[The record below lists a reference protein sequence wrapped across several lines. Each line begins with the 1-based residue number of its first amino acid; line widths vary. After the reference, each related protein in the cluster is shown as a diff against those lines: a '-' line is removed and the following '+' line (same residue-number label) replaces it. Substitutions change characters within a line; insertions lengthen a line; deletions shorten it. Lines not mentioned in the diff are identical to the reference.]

1 MKSKI
6 RNFVLVILITIISS
20 CNTSSHKH
28 DGTYYTILNVM
39 GLKFSE
45 ITVNVNGSDVTV
57 NNSVTGITKFKC
69 RQYDDRIEY
78 EEDNGTTRIMY
89 FLENGDLKFNDNITM
104 IKVDDNN
111 KDKSKNEVVNEKRTE
126 VMNNTTQLS
135 NTDVEHQYALIK
147 SIEQVGNDIKISLDY
162 VQVKQ
167 VGELNDFKIVNEK
180 STLRIFVLNR
190 DCEISN
196 CLADVK
202 LNAENIVDYKRD
214 LISIGKSEKLVICD
228 IKKGEVVSLNIGC
241 YN

>member
-1 MKSKI
+1 MKLKI
-6 RNFVLVILITIISS
+6 KKFVSVILITIISS
-20 CNTSSHKH
+20 CNTSSHN
-28 DGTYYTILNVM
+28 GTYYTVMNVF

-78 EEDNGTTRIMY
+78 EENNGTTRIMY

-104 IKVDDNN
+104 VKVGGNN
-111 KDKSKNEVVNEKRTE
+111 KDESKDEILNEKKNEVV
-126 VMNNTTQLS
+126 NNTTQLS

-147 SIEQVGNDIKISLDY
+147 SIENTGNNVSISLDY

-180 STLRIFVLNR
+180 STVRTFVLSR

-196 CLADVK
+196 CLTDVK
-202 LNAENIVDYKRD
+202 LNTENIVDYKSD
-214 LISIGKSEKLVICD
+214 FISTGKNEKLIICD
-228 IKKGEVVSLNIGC
+228 IQKGKVVSLNIGC

>member
-1 MKSKI
+1 MKLKI
-6 RNFVLVILITIISS
+6 ISFVLVILIAIISS

-39 GLKFSE
+39 GLNFSE
-45 ITVNVNGSDVTV
+45 ITVNVNGEDVTV
-57 NNSVTGITKFKC
+57 NNSVTGVTKFKC

-78 EEDNGTTRIMY
+78 EENNGTTRIMY

-104 IKVDDNN
+104 VKVGGNN
-111 KDKSKNEVVNEKRTE
+111 NDERKKEIVNEKKSQ
-126 VMNNTTQLS
+126 VVNNTTQLN

-147 SIEQVGNDIKISLDY
+147 SIEQIDNDVKISLDY
-162 VQVKQ
+162 IQVKQ
-167 VGELNDFKIVNEK
+167 IGELNDFKIVNEK
-180 STLRIFVLNR
+180 STLRTFVLGR

-196 CLADVK
+196 CLTEVK
-202 LNAENIVDYKRD
+202 LNRDNIVNYKSEF
-214 LISIGKSEKLVICD
+214 ISTGKNEKLVICD